1 MMKQNSR
8 FLRRFVVAAA
18 FLSLAMQVLAYP
30 PAPPHEIYGLVRGTD
45 GEPLSSSSATLI
57 FETDEGVQ
65 IKGSVSTIVNQ
76 GVNYQLTI
84 PMDAAISP
92 DPYIPEALTP
102 LAPFRISV
110 VMGGVT
116 NLPIEM
122 SGDYKLLGQ
131 YGESTR
137 IDLTLGVDS
146 DGDGLPDVWEEILIS
161 MLGGTNTLEEIRP
174 EDDSDHDGMSNLDEY
189 LAGTY
194 AFDADDVFKLYVKEI
209 AEDRTVFNFL
219 GIKDRS
225 YQIQESTDLSTWN
238 SCRFT
243 VPAEGVEERT
253 FYDATA
259 SGVLEVEVVSTNA
272 ARFYRGLVR

>member
-8 FLRRFVVAAA
+8 FLRRSVVAAA
-18 FLSLAMQVLAYP
+18 FLSLGMQVLAYP
-30 PAPPHEIYGLVRGTD
+30 PAPPHKIYGLVRGPD
-45 GEPLSSSSATLI
+45 GEPLSSSSAKLV
-57 FETDEGVQ
+57 FETDEGTQ
-65 IKGSVSTIVNQ
+65 IKGSVSSSVNQ

-110 VMGGVT
+110 VIGGVT

-131 YGESTR
+131 YGASTR
-137 IDLTLGVDS
+137 IDLTLGADS

-174 EDDSDHDGMSNLDEY
+174 EDDSDQDGMSNMDEY

-194 AFDADDVFKLYVKEI
+194 AFDADDVFKLYIKEM
-209 AEDRTVFNFL
+209 AKDRMVFNFL
-219 GIKDRS
+219 GILGRS
-225 YQIQESTDLSTWN
+225 YQIQQSSDMRTWD
-238 SCRFT
+238 SCSFT

-253 FYDATA
+253 FFNATV
-259 SGVLEVEVVSTNA
+259 SGVLEVEVVSTNSV
-272 ARFYRGLVR
+272 RFFRGLVQ

>member
-1 MMKQNSR
+1 
-8 FLRRFVVAAA
+8 VGPAA
-18 FLSLAMQVLAYP
+18 FLSFAMQALAYP

-45 GEPLSSSSATLI
+45 GEPLSSSSATLM
-57 FETDEGVQ
+57 FETDKGVQ

-110 VMGGVT
+110 VISGVT

-146 DGDGLPDVWEEILIS
+146 DGDGLPDVWEELLIS
-161 MLGGTNTLEEIRP
+161 MLGGTNTLAEIRP
-174 EDDSDHDGMSNLDEY
+174 EDDSDQDGMSNMDEY

-194 AFDADDVFKLYVKEI
+194 AFDANDVFKLYIKEMT
-209 AEDRTVFNFL
+209 EDRLVFNFL
-219 GIKDRS
+219 GIKGRS
-225 YQIQESTDLSTWN
+225 YQIQQSSDLSTWN
-238 SCRFT
+238 PCSFA
-243 VPAEGVEERT
+243 VPSEGVEERT
-253 FYDATA
+253 FYDATV
-259 SGVLEVEVVSTNA
+259 SGVLEVDVISTNA
-272 ARFYRGLVR
+272 ARFFRGIVQ

>member
-8 FLRRFVVAAA
+8 SLRRFVVSVA
-18 FLSLAMQVLAYP
+18 FLSFAMQALAYP

-45 GEPLSSSSATLI
+45 GGPLSSSSAKLI
-57 FETDEGVQ
+57 FKTDEGVQ
-65 IKGSVSTIVNQ
+65 IKGSVSSIVNQ

-110 VMGGVT
+110 LIGGVT

-122 SGDYKLLGQ
+122 NGDYKLLGQ

-174 EDDSDHDGMSNLDEY
+174 EDDSDQDGMSNMDEY

-194 AFDADDVFKLYVKEI
+194 AFDANDVFKLYVKEI

-225 YQIQESTDLSTWN
+225 YQIQQSSDLRTWK
-238 SCRFT
+238 SCSFT

-253 FYDATA
+253 FFNATV
-259 SGVLEVEVVSTNA
+259 SSVLEVEVVSTNA
-272 ARFYRGLVR
+272 VRFFRGFVH